1 MSSVSASVVIS
12 KGGEARGDVAGEVG
26 VFIVTVSCCACSWNC
41 MCVGMWWRVR
51 GLTQNSNR
59 NTPTLSSLT
68 KTSSDVRSPVREAS
82 STLIQVITS

>member
-51 GLTQNSNR
+51 GLTGGFVAMGEMSR
-59 NTPTLSSLT
+59 CGS
-68 KTSSDVRSPVREAS
+68 E
-82 STLIQVITS
+82 